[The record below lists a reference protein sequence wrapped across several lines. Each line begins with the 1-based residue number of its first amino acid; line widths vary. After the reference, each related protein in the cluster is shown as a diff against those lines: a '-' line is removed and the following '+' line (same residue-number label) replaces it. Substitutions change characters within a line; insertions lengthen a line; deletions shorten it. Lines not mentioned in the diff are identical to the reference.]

1 MSYGKGDPST
11 DDARFMEVVPHIPCS
26 RVPRLRVMF
35 DDSRALAGNCVV
47 HSKLTLTKCAHTHV
61 QALLKLERVSQ
72 RLVVEQQ
79 YGQRLEALTA
89 SLTAK

>member
-1 MSYGKGDPST
+1 M
-11 DDARFMEVVPHIPCS
+11 
-26 RVPRLRVMF
+26 
-35 DDSRALAGNCVV
+35 
-47 HSKLTLTKCAHTHV
+47 HT